1 MKKKNPY
8 IVEGTIKNGTV
19 RYKTY
24 KPTIRDWLENIACL
38 LIIICMLALWIY
50 IFYGLGFFEA
60 L

>member
-1 MKKKNPY
+1 MKKQNRY

-19 RYKTY
+19 RYKAKT
-24 KPTIRDWLENIACL
+24 RDWLENIFCVVLFFA
-38 LIIICMLALWIY
+38 IAALWIY